1 MGALSQLAKLVRE
14 PRRCSAG
21 LCLSPDDTVW
31 VALLSRLIHRIKCPE
46 AVPVVV
52 LAVVVLLLVVLGGVR
67 LLVLPRSLG
76 GVRLQVSPRSRR
88 RSTLQ
93 VLLLVLVQLALLL
106 DSDLGFGFRSKMA
119 GRDCLLTSE
128 EMLVFVVALWDAKY
142 PGTSGCIND
151 RDDA

>member
-1 MGALSQLAKLVRE
+1 
-14 PRRCSAG
+14 
-21 LCLSPDDTVW
+21 
-31 VALLSRLIHRIKCPE
+31 
-46 AVPVVV
+46 V

-76 GVRLQVSPRSRR
+76 GVRLKVSPRSRR

-93 VLLLVLVQLALLL
+93 VLVLLLVQLALLL